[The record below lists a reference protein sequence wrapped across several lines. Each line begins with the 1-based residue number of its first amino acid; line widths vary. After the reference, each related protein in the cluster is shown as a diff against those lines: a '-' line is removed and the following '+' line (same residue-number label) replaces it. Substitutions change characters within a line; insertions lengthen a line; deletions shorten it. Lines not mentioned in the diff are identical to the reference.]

1 MGQKATVRAGHGT
14 TDWFKIGKG
23 VCQGWILLPCLFD
36 LHAEYLTRNARL
48 DEAKLESRLL
58 GKIQIISDMQMTPP

>member
-1 MGQKATVRAGHGT
+1 MN
-14 TDWFKIGKG
+14 WFKIGNG
-23 VCQGWILLPCLFD
+23 VCQGCVLLPCLFN

-58 GKIQIISDMQMTPP
+58 AEI